1 MNKRSVLFR
10 CAGALV
16 IAVMLAG
23 CYVQRSL
30 PREPT
35 YTPASWEPIMGL
47 RTRTGEQITFDEPGR
62 IESGRVVYQVDGT
75 RTSMSLDDIDRLFV
89 GQKTLDKPK
98 TVIFAAVFLAAFA
111 LFFASIRIE

>member
-1 MNKRSVLFR
+1 MKKRSVLFR
-10 CAGALV
+10 CAGAVV

-23 CYVQRSL
+23 CYAQQPL

-47 RTRTGEQITFDEPGR
+47 QTRDGEQITFDEPGR
-62 IESGRVVYQVDGT
+62 IESGRVVYRVDGT
-75 RTSMSLDDIDRLFV
+75 PTSMNLDDIDRLLV
-89 GQKTLDKPK
+89 GQRTLDKPK
-98 TVIFAAVFLAAFA
+98 TVIFAAVFLAVFG